1 MVVAA
6 LTGAQSCKKMFPL
19 KEYLL
24 FPEATILL
32 FIPVVPRAH
41 LYMAHY
47 KPVAR
52 GVFSVPTASAD
63 QTTSLATSR
72 HVTST
77 QSQTVF
83 YHKVVTIVVRIV
95 TEKEPFEIREKDWA
109 VKKSVQ

>member
-77 QSQTVF
+77 QLQTVF
-83 YHKVVTIVVRIV
+83 YHKVVTMVVRIV
-95 TEKEPFEIREKDWA
+95 TEKKTL
-109 VKKSVQ
+109 